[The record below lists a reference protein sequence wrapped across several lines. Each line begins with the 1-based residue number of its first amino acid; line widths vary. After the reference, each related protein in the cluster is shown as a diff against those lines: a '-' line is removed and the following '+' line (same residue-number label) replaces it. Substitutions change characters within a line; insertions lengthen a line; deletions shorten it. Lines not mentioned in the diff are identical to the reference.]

1 MRPRSGLG
9 RLRYG
14 ALDRP
19 TCPIQG
25 NAGLHQSG
33 SGRPEAP
40 PATIVQSIRSIKE
53 RRFDALP
60 REISL
65 EDLVPE
71 GNFYRRLEAALDLS
85 FVRPHLALTES
96 KNFPILLYGD
106 H

>member
-1 MRPRSGLG
+1 VSDPRQ
-9 RLRYG
+9 
-14 ALDRP
+14 P
-19 TCPIQG
+19 
-25 NAGLHQSG
+25 GLHQSG

-60 REISL
+60 REIFSL

-85 FVRPHLALTES
+85 FVRPHL
-96 KNFPILLYGD
+96 
-106 H
+106 